1 MLTNEIDN
9 QVLNRQIL
17 DVRHFNRFHTKLVGA
32 LNEGLLA
39 SDFPL
44 VQVRLMYE
52 LNHNDNLAASDLM
65 KILKLDRG
73 YLSRLITSLETQN
86 LITKTPDAKN
96 GKRMILALT
105 TKGKQVE
112 DKLEQLSSSQVADLI
127 APLPNTERRQLV
139 RSMQHIEKL
148 LSKEPPEPSYILRD
162 PEPGD
167 FGWIIHRHGVLYA
180 DEQNLDSSFEGV
192 VAEIIADYLKNY
204 NPKRERCWIVE
215 HADSV
220 AGSIFV
226 TEGDQDTAKLR
237 LLYVE
242 PTARGLGIGAR
253 LVSECIK
260 FARQK
265 GYSRLTLWTHSVQ
278 ESAGKIYEA
287 QGFDM
292 VNETEMDV
300 FGQTLKRQN
309 WEIKL

>member
-1 MLTNEIDN
+1 MLAQEIDD
-9 QVLNRQIL
+9 QVLN
-17 DVRHFNRFHTKLVGA
+17 VRHFNRFHTKLVGA

-39 SDFPL
+39 SDFSL
-44 VQVRLMYE
+44 VQVRLMFE

-65 KILKLDRG
+65 DILKLDRG
-73 YLSRLITSLETQN
+73 YLSRLIASLEEQN

-96 GKRMILALT
+96 GKRMVLALT
-105 TKGKQVE
+105 TQGKLIE
-112 DKLEQLSSSQVADLI
+112 DKLEQLSSKQVADLI
-127 APLPNTERRQLV
+127 SPLPNTERRQLV

-148 LSKEPPEPSYILRD
+148 LGKEPPEPSYILRD

-167 FGWIIHRHGVLYA
+167 FGWIVHRHGVLYTE
-180 DEQNLDSSFEGV
+180 EQNWDASFEGV
-192 VAEIIADYLKNY
+192 VAEIIAQYLKNY
-204 NPKRERCWIVE
+204 NPKRERAWIAE
-215 HADSV
+215 HAGSV

-226 TEGDQDTAKLR
+226 TEGDQNTAKLR

-242 PTARGLGIGAR
+242 PSARGLGIGAR

-265 GYSRLTLWTHSVQ
+265 GYNRLTLWTHSVQ
-278 ESAGKIYEA
+278 ESAGKIYES
-287 QGFDM
+287 QGFKM
-292 VNETEMDV
+292 TNETEMDV

>member
-167 FGWIIHRHGVLYA
+167 FGWIIHRHGLLYA